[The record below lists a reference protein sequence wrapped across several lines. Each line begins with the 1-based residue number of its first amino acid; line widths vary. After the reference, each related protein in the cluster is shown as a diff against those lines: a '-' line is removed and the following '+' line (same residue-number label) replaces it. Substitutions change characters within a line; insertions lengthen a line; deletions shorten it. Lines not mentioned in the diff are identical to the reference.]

1 MKTHLID
8 NFSETYGMT
17 NSTSI
22 EERDRHLMKKFR
34 NIVEEKEQIRAQHN
48 AQAPQRRPWPI
59 FALAGVVLAAGL
71 MFMVYNRTPDPVI
84 TDSSSTQEK
93 TKATAPKKSA
103 PMAQRTPTDVEPQAI
118 PKETPAQAVVS
129 AETPPAPVLPMGQK
143 LQPSDVVQPTPEKA
157 APMETLPEIASM
169 PDVTVS
175 ELVIC
180 RSIKNRQYVSAENH
194 FSIKNGAKPVV
205 WTWMNVLSEKPPQ
218 ELSHIYYLNGKRFC
232 RVILPVPY
240 ARTRTWSKVT
250 LKKPTYAGSWRV
262 DVVNNSGQVIA
273 RTDFTVES

>member
-8 NFSETYGMT
+8 NFSEKYGMT

-22 EERDRHLMKKFR
+22 EERDRHLMEKFR

-48 AQAPQRRPWPI
+48 AQAPQRRPWPV
-59 FALAGVVLAAGL
+59 FALAGVILAAGI
-71 MFMVYNRTPDPVI
+71 MFMAYNMIPDPVI
-84 TDSSSTQEK
+84 SDSSSPQEP
-93 TKATAPKKSA
+93 AEAVAPKKPA
-103 PMAQRTPTDVEPQAI
+103 PMAQLTPTEVEPPVI

-129 AETPPAPVLPMGQK
+129 AETPPATVVPIEEKP
-143 LQPSDVVQPTPEKA
+143 QPSEVVQPPPEKA
-157 APMETLPEIASM
+157 VPMETLPEIASM

-240 ARTRTWSKVT
+240 SRTRTWSKVT